1 MTLVAGSWIHPG
13 EACVVVQLQ
22 VIQFESLNCIALEYL
37 VVANHDHMAVVLKK
51 LVLKALIDALAYDLI
66 TVIQLHQLCH
76 LQFHLYEN
84 KSHLMQKNM
93 MLKGQPNE
101 QQQTHGKQFDFK
113 IHVLA
118 LDCCAIFAK

>member
-1 MTLVAGSWIHPG
+1 
-13 EACVVVQLQ
+13 
-22 VIQFESLNCIALEYL
+22 
-37 VVANHDHMAVVLKK
+37 MAVVLKK

-118 LDCCAIFAK
+118 LDCCAIFAKWVARNGEQVAKESATGRLIAHETNAIEQLDHLLSHCKSVRR

>member
-1 MTLVAGSWIHPG
+1 MAGSWIHPG
-13 EACVVVQLQ
+13 EACVVQLQ

-37 VVANHDHMAVVLKK
+37 VVANHDRMAVVLKK
-51 LVLKALIDALAYDLI
+51 LVLKALIDAPAHDLI

-84 KSHLMQKNM
+84 KSRLMQKNM

-101 QQQTHGKQFDFK
+101 QQQTQT
-113 IHVLA
+113 I
-118 LDCCAIFAK
+118 